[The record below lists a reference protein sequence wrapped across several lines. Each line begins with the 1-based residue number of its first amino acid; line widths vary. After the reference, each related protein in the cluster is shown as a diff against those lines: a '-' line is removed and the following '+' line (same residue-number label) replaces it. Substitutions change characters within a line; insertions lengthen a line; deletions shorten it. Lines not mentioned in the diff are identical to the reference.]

1 MRGIIE
7 VESDNIPVFYLKE
20 LKNLYVRQM
29 KYHGYAVEYEH
40 STRFKEK
47 ILKHNP
53 ELTKHK
59 MGRDVILTLKDN
71 CGKAIFEVCELQ
83 NDGICLERAARI
95 VRKEILIKQEQ
106 KRL

>member
-1 MRGIIE
+1 
-7 VESDNIPVFYLKE
+7 
-20 LKNLYVRQM
+20 M
-29 KYHGYAVEYEH
+29 KYHDYAVEYEY

-47 ILKHNP
+47 ILKRTP

-95 VRKEILIKQEQ
+95 VRKEILIKQEE